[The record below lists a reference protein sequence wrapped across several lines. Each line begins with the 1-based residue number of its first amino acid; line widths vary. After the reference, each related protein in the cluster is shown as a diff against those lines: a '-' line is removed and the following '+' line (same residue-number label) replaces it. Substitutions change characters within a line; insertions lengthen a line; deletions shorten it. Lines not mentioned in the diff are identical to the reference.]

1 MDAESCWQRSQF
13 VADGIYHQ
21 GKVGIGL
28 DDPDESLVVYGN
40 LKLTGTLIQPSD
52 CRIKKNIQPI
62 NPSGSLTT
70 ISKINLYSFNYK
82 HSYAQNCR
90 QDEELKG
97 GLQKKEVGVL
107 AQELQKILPDAVKNC
122 GEFRL
127 NGNERLDNFL
137 VVNKDRLLFE
147 GIAAIQ
153 QLNTVTVD
161 LKRRLE
167 RFESAVSKDCLLND
181 GKFQSRSSL
190 SIKSFAY
197 LLLLFVLIT

>member
-13 VADGIYHQ
+13 VADGIYHN

-52 CRIKKNIQPI
+52 CRIKENIQPI
-62 NPSGSLTT
+62 STNSSLAT
-70 ISKINLYSFNYK
+70 ISKISLYSFNYK
-82 HSYAQNCR
+82 DSYARNCR
-90 QDEELKG
+90 KG
-97 GLQKKEVGVL
+97 GDLKDELEKKEVGVL
-107 AQELQKILPDAVKNC
+107 AQELQKVLPDAVKNC

-127 NGNERLDNFL
+127 NEDELLDNFL

-147 GIAAIQ
+147 SVGAIQ
-153 QLNTVTVD
+153 QLNSITTD

-167 RFESAVSKDCLLND
+167 RFENAVNKDCLLNE
-181 GKFQSRSSL
+181 GKFQRGSSL
-190 SIKSFAY
+190 SMKSFAY
-197 LLLLFVLIT
+197 LLLLFVLIM